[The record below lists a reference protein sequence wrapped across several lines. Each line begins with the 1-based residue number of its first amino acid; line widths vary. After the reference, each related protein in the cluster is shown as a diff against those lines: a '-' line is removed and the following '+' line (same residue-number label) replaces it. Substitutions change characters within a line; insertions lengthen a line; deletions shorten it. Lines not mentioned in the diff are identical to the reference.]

1 MRKFLAFFS
10 FQWCVLFVPWVP
22 LHVTIV
28 IVLCF
33 LLWAYVHLTLRYLAW
48 RHCETRGAKAFL
60 QDRYCFSFSF
70 SFSLSLSLS
79 LSVIFTVINYHC
91 HYHYC
96 NQSLALSLSLML
108 SFSLSL
114 SLHCSLYY
122 HMSLFVLMF
131 VYMLYCHSLD
141 KIWIYIVGVAEVF
154 RITNQP

>member
-1 MRKFLAFFS
+1 MAFFS

-48 RHCETRGAKAFL
+48 RHCETREAKTFL
-60 QDRYCFSFSF
+60 QDRYCFSF

-96 NQSLALSLSLML
+96 SQSLALSLSLML

-114 SLHCSLYY
+114 S
-122 HMSLFVLMF
+122 FIVP
-131 VYMLYCHSLD
+131 
-141 KIWIYIVGVAEVF
+141 YIVICPCLYLCSFICCIVTHWIRYEY
-154 RITNQP
+154 ILLE